1 MIRSTYK
8 ALLAL
13 VLASTALTSANA
25 QLFKA
30 PIHLHPKAGQ
40 TDDRVT
46 LVVKNEGNAFGEIVV
61 DGKAYEVR
69 GHQALVIKA
78 PVGTIVYA
86 GYGIAWHAKGSVL
99 TQMDAESNGATF
111 KVG

>member
-8 ALLAL
+8 VLFAL

-30 PIHLHPKAGQ
+30 PIHLHPTAGQ

-46 LVVKNEGNAFGEIVV
+46 LRIRNENTSFSEVVVN
-61 DGKAYEVR
+61 GKTYEVR
-69 GHQALVIKA
+69 GHQAVVIKA
-78 PVGTIVYA
+78 PAGTVVYA
-86 GYGIAWHAKGSVL
+86 GYGITRHKKGSVL
-99 TQMDAESNGATF
+99 TQMDVASDGKTITL
-111 KVG
+111 G